1 MPSNCAMPT
10 FEIVAEEPALDSG
23 TPATLPAKERR
34 TRVRRFRALGLTDH
48 ARLLLPFLAVGI
60 LGGAARL
67 KYPYWWPCTDLVFF
81 VANSFIVT
89 AVLGVLLE
97 MFSARLLVE
106 KVSERLAQRLLARVL
121 PADPQP
127 PIRTTRATT

>member
-48 ARLLLPFLAVGI
+48 ARLRLPFLAVGI
-60 LGGAARL
+60 LGGTARL
-67 KYPYWWPCTDLVFF
+67 KDPYWRPATDLVFF
-81 VANSFIVT
+81 VANSFILT
-89 AVLGVLLE
+89 AVLVALLE
-97 MFSARLLVE
+97 MFSARLLGE
-106 KVSERLAQRLLARVL
+106 GLSHGQA
-121 PADPQP
+121 
-127 PIRTTRATT
+127 